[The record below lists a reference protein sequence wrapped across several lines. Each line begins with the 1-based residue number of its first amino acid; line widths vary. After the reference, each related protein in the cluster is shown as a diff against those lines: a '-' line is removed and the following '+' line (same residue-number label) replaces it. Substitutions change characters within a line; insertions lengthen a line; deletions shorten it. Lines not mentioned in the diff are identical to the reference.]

1 MEQAGEQRHTHVGGT
16 SDGELVAWSG
26 VGLVLF
32 VPERIE
38 YTGGTAHHQ
47 TDMQDLAL
55 SKRAPSYI

>member
-1 MEQAGEQRHTHVGGT
+1 MEQAGEQRDTHVGGT
-16 SDGELVAWSG
+16 GDGELVAWSG

-55 SKRAPSYI
+55 SKRA